1 MIQGNKNDART
12 NGEGYVDPTAYEA
25 VKSAERDF
33 IDERRKKVKEF
44 LWQYLW
50 ISEMVDDMERDL
62 EDLREIPGSLSVN
75 LDGMPRGTDI
85 SDRTGN
91 AAARL
96 ADLSSAITDEKMK
109 REEKRWEIMGVI
121 SKVKDPVLYKIL
133 RKRYIDF
140 SVSKN
145 GRKRL
150 RRWEKIAEEMDYYDL
165 RYVYRKHNQALD
177 KVADILAI

>member
-1 MIQGNKNDART
+1 
-12 NGEGYVDPTAYEA
+12 
-25 VKSAERDF
+25 
-33 IDERRKKVKEF
+33 
-44 LWQYLW
+44 
-50 ISEMVDDMERDL
+50 
-62 EDLREIPGSLSVN
+62 
-75 LDGMPRGTDI
+75 MPRGTDI

-140 SVSKN
+140 SVNKN

>member
-1 MIQGNKNDART
+1 MIQGNKDDART
-12 NGEGYVDPTAYEA
+12 NGEGYVDQTAYEA

-33 IDERRKKVKEF
+33 IDERRKKVKEY

-50 ISEMVDDMERDL
+50 ITELVDDMERDL
-62 EDLREIPGSLSVN
+62 EDLREISGSLSVN

-96 ADLSSAITDEKMK
+96 ADLSSAITEEKMK

-121 SKVKDPVLYKIL
+121 SKVKDPALYKIL

-140 SVSKN
+140 SVSKK
-145 GRKRL
+145 GRKYL

-177 KVADILAI
+177 EVARILAI